1 MGTRK
6 SSRRTKPPIKFTDY
20 EMDDLLTDSATPQQ
34 ISEAVKRELSQVES
48 MINDLS
54 PLNGKVEQ
62 SAVEQD
68 RTIEDLRN
76 HNLQLELDL
85 TRTKL
90 ELLKLQRESAPNSLP
105 TMVVA
110 AAEKSTTPGD
120 NPPAKPTLKDLHQDP
135 NVQFE
140 LKSLMDS
147 LGEPVL
153 VGLTEEEQDPA
164 HQLLEPTTPRGKR
177 PLLIPDFISSL
188 PIILQED
195 RETVLGT
202 SGDAKI
208 ILKSSQ
214 EKKLSL
220 DKISFPQWSAA
231 NFRIMHI
238 LMKDGLLSSTQDI
251 LDYMLYSS
259 KISELA
265 KCYPLPKVMQ
275 YDDLYRRMQF
285 ATNCKWGTDS
295 QFISHQTLHR
305 PDNLTV
311 TTTRP
316 PTRKPSRPVIN
327 PATGKQVCYDFQ
339 RRKGCR
345 FGSSCRYDH
354 VCIKPQCFGT
364 HPQWQH
370 QSAATQDPQL

>member
-1 MGTRK
+1 
-6 SSRRTKPPIKFTDY
+6 
-20 EMDDLLTDSATPQQ
+20 MDDLLEDSATPQQ

-48 MINDLS
+48 MIKDLS
-54 PLNGKVEQ
+54 PTSDKAQQPTVK
-62 SAVEQD
+62 QD
-68 RTIEDLRN
+68 KTIEDLRN

-90 ELLKLQRESAPNSLP
+90 ELLQLQRESARNSSP
-105 TMVVA
+105 KMA
-110 AAEKSTTPGD
+110 AADQSATPRD
-120 NPPAKPTLKDLHQDP
+120 NPTAKPTLKDLHQDP
-135 NVQFE
+135 NVQSE
-140 LKSLMDS
+140 LKSLIDS

-164 HQLLEPTTPRGKR
+164 RQLLEPTSSRGKR

-214 EKKLSL
+214 EKKPSL

-231 NFRIMHI
+231 NFRIMHT
-238 LMKDGLLSSTQDI
+238 LMKDGLLSSTKDI
-251 LDYMLYSS
+251 SDYILYSS

-265 KCYPLPKVMQ
+265 KGYPLPKVMQ

-285 ATNCKWGTDS
+285 ATNCTWGTDS
-295 QFISHQTLHR
+295 QFISHQTLLR
-305 PDNLTV
+305 PDSLTA

-316 PTRKPSRPVIN
+316 VPPRKPSRPVIN
-327 PATGKQVCYDFQ
+327 SATGKQVCYDFQ
-339 RRKGCR
+339 RREGCR

-354 VCIKPQCFGT
+354 VCIKPQCLGT

-370 QSAATQDPQL
+370 QSAAVQDPQF

>member
-1 MGTRK
+1 MGARK

-20 EMDDLLTDSATPQQ
+20 EMDDLPEDCATPQH
-34 ISEAVKRELSQVES
+34 ISEALKRELSQVES
-48 MINDLS
+48 MIRDLTPTNS
-54 PLNGKVEQ
+54 KAEQ
-62 SAVEQD
+62 PTVKQD
-68 RTIEDLRN
+68 RTIEDLCN
-76 HNLQLELDL
+76 QNLQLELDL

-90 ELLKLQRESAPNSLP
+90 ELLKLQREPARNSPPKL
-105 TMVVA
+105 VA
-110 AAEKSTTPGD
+110 ADQSTTPGD
-120 NPPAKPTLKDLHQDP
+120 NPTVKPTLKDLHQDP
-135 NVQFE
+135 NVQSK

-153 VGLTEEEQDPA
+153 VGLAEEEQDPA
-164 HQLLEPTTPRGKR
+164 RQLLEPTSSRGKR

-214 EKKLSL
+214 EKKPSL

-238 LMKDGLLSSTQDI
+238 LMKDGVLSSTQEI
-251 LDYMLYSS
+251 FDYILYSS

-275 YDDLYRRMQF
+275 YDDLYHRMQF
-285 ATNCKWGTDS
+285 ATNCTWGTDS

-305 PDNLTV
+305 PDSLTAA
-311 TTTRP
+311 TTRP
-316 PTRKPSRPVIN
+316 VPPRKPSRPVIN

-339 RRKGCR
+339 RRDGCR
-345 FGSSCRYDH
+345 FGSSCKYDH
-354 VCIKPQCFGT
+354 VCIKPQCLGT

-370 QSAATQDPQL
+370 QSAAIQDPQL